1 MAIKLKNILLEGK
14 LGDCYQAGGRLI
26 MNMFGDKEHML
37 VHGMVNGQGML
48 EGKRYGHCWV
58 ESRDT
63 ILDHSNGRKLE
74 IPKDLYYAIG
84 RVNPKECFYYTPEEA
99 AKFMVDEGH
108 WGPWEMSGETVMA
121 EEIPDKRSEI
131 GKHDLRIAPSELEN
145 IESKLMMG
153 EVDYHSKLSRGHK
166 PDWYQLHT
174 PEFKPFDKSRDDV
187 EENLHEKLTQQ
198 IPEVFYHATY
208 KALIPSIKRSGL
220 DTRKVQLAWEDSKPG
235 IVYLAND
242 PAVAESYAEAAD
254 EVSDA
259 IYDSGIVILK
269 VASKDIDLSKLHDDS
284 NVQKDDSDTYEY
296 HAQIPWSKL
305 SITDLYDKTNENFA
319 DGKKPGRKGISKRVG
334 IPKGATLTQLAKLAK
349 AKGEKGR
356 MARWQLNMRRGRK
369 KKKK

>member
-26 MNMFGDKEHML
+26 MDMFGDKEHKL

-58 ESRDT
+58 ESRNT

-74 IPKDLYYAIG
+74 IPKDIYYAIG

-108 WGPWEMSGETVMA
+108 WGPWEMSGDTVMA

-131 GKHDLRIAPSELEN
+131 GKHDLRIAPSELED

-174 PEFKPFDKSRDDV
+174 PEFKPFDKSRDEDV
-187 EENLHEKLTQQ
+187 NEQKNKTHKVIVKNYDYVPKDITINQGD
-198 IPEVFYHATY
+198 
-208 KALIPSIKRSGL
+208 SIKFVNVEGAHNVNGDITHPRNKNNPSSFKNEIGEGWTYTVTFPIPGL
-220 DTRKVQLAWEDSKPG
+220 HK
-235 IVYLAND
+235 YHCD
-242 PAVAESYAEAAD
+242 PHLSMEMVGT
-254 EVSDA
+254 
-259 IYDSGIVILK
+259 INVIEK
-269 VASKDIDLSKLHDDS
+269 QVD
-284 NVQKDDSDTYEY
+284 
-296 HAQIPWSKL
+296 
-305 SITDLYDKTNENFA
+305 ENFA

-349 AKGEKGR
+349 SKGEKGR

>member
-37 VHGMVNGQGML
+37 VHGMVNGQGQL

-108 WGPWEMSGETVMA
+108 WGPWEMSGDTVMA

-174 PEFKPFDKSRDDV
+174 PEFKPFDKSRD
-187 EENLHEKLTQQ
+187 
-198 IPEVFYHATY
+198 
-208 KALIPSIKRSGL
+208 
-220 DTRKVQLAWEDSKPG
+220 ED
-235 IVYLAND
+235 I
-242 PAVAESYAEAAD
+242 E
-254 EVSDA
+254 
-259 IYDSGIVILK
+259 
-269 VASKDIDLSKLHDDS
+269 
-284 NVQKDDSDTYEY
+284 
-296 HAQIPWSKL
+296 
-305 SITDLYDKTNENFA
+305 ENFA